1 MNNLEYFEKGL
12 ISVIE
17 DYNEKYSSFM
27 DGFFSSLTEDDII
40 KLGGWK
46 NIFSAA
52 GKVFKKKPA
61 VNIISPQRV
70 IKGVEEGGHTL
81 INPKALRKGQY
92 MSAKE
97 PPRRVFKQKVEPTAP
112 TAPPAAPTAAPEAA
126 PAATKSNFGKGLK
139 WGIGGLGAGVAA
151 TSAYNAYKNKN
162 RDQQQEPD
170 YGYYGY

>member
-12 ISVIE
+12 NSAIE

-46 NIFSAA
+46 NIVSAV
-52 GKVFKKKPA
+52 GKVFKKQKPGF
-61 VNIISPQRV
+61 NIISPQRV
-70 IKGVEEGGHTL
+70 IKGVEGVNSTP
-81 INPKALRKGQY
+81 ISSKALRKGKY
-92 MSAKE
+92 MTAKE
-97 PPRRVFKQKVEPTAP
+97 PPRKVYKPKAPTAP
-112 TAPPAAPTAAPEAA
+112 TVEPVAPAAPEAA

-139 WGIGGLGAGVAA
+139 WGIGGLGAGIAA

-162 RDQQQEPD
+162 RDQQQEP
-170 YGYYGY
+170 YYGY

>member
-12 ISVIE
+12 ISAIE

-46 NIFSAA
+46 NIVSAV
-52 GKVFKKKPA
+52 GKVFKKEKPA
-61 VNIISPQRV
+61 FNIISPQR
-70 IKGVEEGGHTL
+70 IIRGVEEGGHTL

-97 PPRRVFKQKVEPTAP
+97 PPRKVFKQKVEPAAP

-151 TSAYNAYKNKN
+151 TSVYNSYKN
-162 RDQQQEPD
+162 RGQQQEP
-170 YGYYGY
+170 YYGY